1 MRYLAPVYLRKDM
14 SIKRELKELNVIDV
28 VKDIAERLKVQYEE
42 ENNEIC
48 LDIPEEVGSGTIRA
62 ITFSHGVGIMDVDIR
77 LKKEVR
83 FMLSQSL
90 VQPLEI
96 IFNRETALIHEFSG
110 QEKQHEIKHL
120 ESAIFSCNGKYG
132 NVLIMKAN
140 EPICFFNLEIN
151 RKSFEEKIES
161 FLPEMNEELEALFRD
176 VNGINLFFHKGHYS
190 LDIAQCIEEINE
202 SEDIGF
208 TKSVFTEGKCY
219 EILAHHLRQYVDDS
233 SPEDKRT
240 ILRQSTVVKIEEAAA
255 IIEDN
260 LDHVPSIL
268 ALSKKVGLNQN
279 TVQNGFQSLFG
290 LSVKEY
296 TQNKRM
302 ELARHLMET
311 TKLNIT
317 EITYRIGINSRS
329 YFSKLFKQRY
339 AMTPKQYLQ
348 KLQDGDHA
356 KRKTS

>member
-1 MRYLAPVYLRKDM
+1 M
-14 SIKRELKELNVIDV
+14 SIRRELKELNVLDV
-28 VKDIAERLKVQYEE
+28 VKDIAKRLNVDYEE

-48 LDIPEEVGSGTIRA
+48 LDIPEEAGTGHIKA
-62 ITFSHGVGIMDVDIR
+62 ISFSHGVGLMDVDIR

-83 FMLSQSL
+83 FALNQSL

-96 IFNRETALIHEFSG
+96 VFNRETTILHEFEG
-110 QEKQHEIKHL
+110 QEKQKEINHL

-132 NVLIMKAN
+132 NVLTMKAN
-140 EPICFFNLEIN
+140 ESICFFNLEIN
-151 RKSFEEKIES
+151 RKLFEEKIES
-161 FLPEMNEELEALFRD
+161 FLPEMNEDIESLFRD

-202 SEDIGF
+202 SEDTGF
-208 TKSVFTEGKCY
+208 TKSVFVEGKCY
-219 EILAHHLRQYVDDS
+219 EILAHHLRQYVNDS
-233 SPEDKRT
+233 SPDEKRT
-240 ILRQSTVVKIEEAAA
+240 ILRQSTVVKIEEAAG
-255 IIEDN
+255 IIDGN
-260 LDHVPSIL
+260 LEQAPSIL
-268 ALSKKVGLNQN
+268 NLSKKVGLNQN
-279 TVQNGFQSLFG
+279 TLQNGFQTLFR

-302 ELARHLMET
+302 EMARHLMET
-311 TKLNIT
+311 TSLNIT

-348 KLQDGDHA
+348 KLESGDQS
-356 KRKTS
+356 KKKTS

>member
-1 MRYLAPVYLRKDM
+1 M

-28 VKDIAERLKVQYEE
+28 VKDIAKRLKVDYEE

-48 LDIPEEVGSGTIRA
+48 IDIPEEAGTGHIKA
-62 ITFSHGVGIMDVDIR
+62 IHFSHGVGIMDVDIR

-83 FMLSQSL
+83 FMLNQSL

-96 IFNRETALIHEFSG
+96 IFNREKSLYHEFSG
-110 QEKQHEIKHL
+110 QEKGHEIKHL

-132 NVLIMKAN
+132 NVLTMKAN

-151 RKSFEEKIES
+151 RKSFEEKIET
-161 FLPEMNEELEALFRD
+161 FLPEMDEDLEALFRD

-190 LDIAQCIEEINE
+190 LAIAQCIEEINE
-202 SEDIGF
+202 SEDTGF
-208 TKSVFTEGKCY
+208 TKSVFIEGKCY
-219 EILAHHLRQYVDDS
+219 EILAHHLRQYVDDT

-240 ILRQSTVVKIEEAAA
+240 ILRQSTVVKIEEAADLIA
-255 IIEDN
+255 QN
-260 LDHVPSIL
+260 LEQNTSIL
-268 ALSKKVGLNQN
+268 ALAKKVGLNQN
-279 TVQNGFQSLFG
+279 TLQNGFQNLFG

-296 TQNKRM
+296 IQNKRM
-302 ELARHLMET
+302 ELARHLMENT
-311 TKLNIT
+311 ELNIT

-339 AMTPKQYLQ
+339 AMTPKQYMKKLEASGIENQ
-348 KLQDGDHA
+348 KIG
-356 KRKTS
+356 

>member
-1 MRYLAPVYLRKDM
+1 M
-14 SIKRELKELNVIDV
+14 SIRRELKELNVIDV
-28 VKDIAERLKVQYEE
+28 VKDIAERLKVEYQE

-48 LDIPEEVGSGTIRA
+48 IDIPEEAGTGHIKA
-62 ITFSHGVGIMDVDIR
+62 ISFSHGVGLMDVDIR

-83 FMLSQSL
+83 FMLNQSL

-96 IFNRETALIHEFSG
+96 VFNRETTLLHEFSG
-110 QEKQHEIKHL
+110 QEKSHEIKHL

-132 NVLIMKAN
+132 NVLTLKAN

-151 RKSFEEKIES
+151 RKSFEEKIET
-161 FLPEMNEELEALFRD
+161 FLPEMNEDLEGLFRD

-190 LDIAQCIEEINE
+190 LDIAECIEEINE
-202 SEDIGF
+202 SEDTGF
-208 TKSVFTEGKCY
+208 TKSVFIEGKCY

-240 ILRQSTVVKIEEAAA
+240 ILRQSTVVKIEEAAS
-255 IIEDN
+255 IIENN
-260 LDHVPSIL
+260 LEQSTSIL
-268 ALSKKVGLNQN
+268 ALSKKVGINQN
-279 TVQNGFQSLFG
+279 TLQNGFQSLFN
-290 LSVKEY
+290 LSVKEF

-311 TKLNIT
+311 TELNIT

-339 AMTPKQYLQ
+339 AMTPKQYLK
-348 KLQDGDHA
+348 KLELNSKGKQE
-356 KRKTS
+356 RI

>member
-1 MRYLAPVYLRKDM
+1 M

-28 VKDIAERLKVQYEE
+28 VKDIAKRLKVDYEE

-48 LDIPEEVGSGTIRA
+48 IDIPEDAGTGHIKA
-62 ITFSHGVGIMDVDIR
+62 ISFSHGVGIMDVDIR

-83 FMLSQSL
+83 FMLNQSL

-96 IFNRETALIHEFSG
+96 VFNRETSLYHEFSG
-110 QEKQHEIKHL
+110 QEKGHEIKHL

-132 NVLIMKAN
+132 NVLTMKAN

-151 RKSFEEKIES
+151 RKSFEEKIET
-161 FLPEMNEELEALFRD
+161 FLPEMDEDLEALFRD

-190 LDIAQCIEEINE
+190 LDIAQCIEDINE
-202 SEDIGF
+202 SEDTGF
-208 TKSVFTEGKCY
+208 TKSVFIEGKCY
-219 EILAHHLRQYVDDS
+219 EILAHHLRQYVDDT

-240 ILRQSTVVKIEEAAA
+240 ILRQSTVVKIEEAADLIA
-255 IIEDN
+255 QDLEQN
-260 LDHVPSIL
+260 TSIL
-268 ALSKKVGLNQN
+268 ALAKKVGLNQN
-279 TVQNGFQSLFG
+279 TLQNGFQNLFG

-296 TQNKRM
+296 IQNKRM

-311 TKLNIT
+311 TALNIT

-339 AMTPKQYLQ
+339 AMTPKQYMK
-348 KLQDGDHA
+348 KLEGQ
-356 KRKTS
+356 

>member
-1 MRYLAPVYLRKDM
+1 MYYIVSLYRKLSM
-14 SIKRELKELNVIDV
+14 GIKKELKELNVIDV
-28 VKDIAERLKVQYEE
+28 VKDIANRLNIDYEE

-48 LDIPEEVGSGTIRA
+48 LDIPEEAGSGHIRA
-62 ITFSHGVGIMDVDIR
+62 ISFSHGVGLMDVDIR
-77 LKKEVR
+77 LKKDVR
-83 FMLSQSL
+83 FDLNQSL

-96 IFNRETALIHEFSG
+96 IFNRESTISHQFEG
-110 QEKQHEIKHL
+110 QKKQVEIKHL

-132 NVLIMKAN
+132 NILSIKAN
-140 EPICFFNLEIN
+140 EPVCFFNLEIN
-151 RKSFEEKIES
+151 RKLFEEKIES
-161 FLPEMNEELEALFRD
+161 FLPDMNEDIEGLFRD

-202 SEDIGF
+202 TEDTGF
-208 TKSVFTEGKCY
+208 TKSVFVEGKCY

-233 SPEDKRT
+233 SPDDKRT
-240 ILRQSTVVKIEEAAA
+240 ILRQSTVVKIEEAAN
-255 IIEDN
+255 IIESN
-260 LDHVPSIL
+260 LEHSTSIL

-279 TVQNGFQSLFG
+279 TLQNGFQSLFK

-302 ELARHLMET
+302 EMARHLMET
-311 TKLNIT
+311 TSLNIT

-339 AMTPKQYLQ
+339 AMTPKQYML
-348 KLQDGDHA
+348 KLESSDGA
-356 KRKTS
+356 KKKTI